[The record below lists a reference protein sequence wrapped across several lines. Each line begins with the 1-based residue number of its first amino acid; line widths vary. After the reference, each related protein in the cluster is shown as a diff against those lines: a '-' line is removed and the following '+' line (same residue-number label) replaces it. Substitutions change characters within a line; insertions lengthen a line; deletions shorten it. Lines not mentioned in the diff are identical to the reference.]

1 MPSPAVLKMRQDA
14 KKKGSVIARPLWFL
28 ALAFAA
34 AGARSES
41 NVPADRQAHF
51 QATYIYQSKPAF
63 ASPYSGPRSLNAD
76 RERSYTLTATAL
88 LGTRAWRGAELY
100 FDAEAIKGQPLSN
113 VTGLGGL
120 SNGELQK
127 VVEPQ
132 IKVYVP
138 RLFLRQ
144 TLALGA
150 DAEPVE
156 SDNNQL
162 AGPVPSERLVLSAG
176 KLSITDIFTRSSY
189 LGDPRTQ
196 FLNWSFLTYGAFDY
210 AADLRGYSWGA
221 ALEYYRGPWALRAA
235 RFEQPKTP
243 NSMTLDHRLF
253 STYGDEIE
261 LEHRHRLGEHQG
273 KLQLLAFR
281 NRATMASYAE
291 ALSQAAASG
300 SVPDITTARDRSRVK
315 GGFGVSAEQA
325 LGPDVGV
332 FARVAAHDGKTETY
346 AFTDIDRAFTAGGV
360 IKGTRW
366 ARADDTVGVGFSRN
380 GISASHRDYL
390 AAGGITVFL
399 GDGRLNYRAEQIY
412 ETYYSI
418 GVAKQLSMALDWQH
432 IRNPGY
438 NADRGPVQ
446 IYSLRLHAQF

>member
-1 MPSPAVLKMRQDA
+1 MPLRDVLKVHDDN
-14 KKKGSVIARPLWFL
+14 KKGRPISRLFPVL
-28 ALAFAA
+28 AVVLA
-34 AGARSES
+34 AGGARGES
-41 NVPADRQAHF
+41 SAPEDRQAHF
-51 QATYIYQSKPAF
+51 QTTYIYQSKRAF
-63 ASPYSGPRSLNAD
+63 AAPYSGPRSLDAE
-76 RERSYTLTATAL
+76 RERSSTLTATAF
-88 LGTRAWRGAELY
+88 LGTRLWRGGELY

-138 RLFLRQ
+138 RLFVRQ
-144 TLALGA
+144 TFALGGEMEA
-150 DAEPVE
+150 VE
-156 SDNNQL
+156 SDVNQL
-162 AGPVPSERLVLSAG
+162 AGPVPSERVVLSAG

-189 LGDPRTQ
+189 IGDPRTQ

-243 NSMTLDHRLF
+243 NSMTLDHRVF

-261 LEHRHRLGEHQG
+261 LEHRHRFGEHEG

-281 NRATMASYAE
+281 NRAKMSSYAD
-291 ALSQAAASG
+291 ALEVAAATG
-300 SVPDITTARDRSRVK
+300 TTPDINAVRDRSRTK
-315 GGFGVSAEQA
+315 TGFGIAAEQA
-325 LGPDVGV
+325 LGDAGV
-332 FARVAAHDGKTETY
+332 FARLAAHDGKTETY
-346 AFTDIDRAFTAGGV
+346 AFTDIDRAFTAGGL
-360 IKGTRW
+360 IKGARW
-366 ARADDTVGVGFSRN
+366 SRANDTLAFGFSRN
-380 GISASHRDYL
+380 GLSSSHRDYL
-390 AAGGITVFL
+390 AAGGLTVFL

-418 GVAKQLSMALDWQH
+418 GVARALSVSLDWQH